1 MVSTVPLVFV
11 PRAPCF
17 YLPFPLPRDH
27 EDSGDENAVL
37 WVTHA
42 DVLGEKWSPLL
53 RIFRANELR
62 ALVFKRNDAYQ
73 LFSLASLF
81 NERRLIKFCI
91 KFDTGGCL

>member
-1 MVSTVPLVFV
+1 MMPLVFV

-42 DVLGEKWSPLL
+42 DVRGEKWSPPTAHVP
-53 RIFRANELR
+53 R
-62 ALVFKRNDAYQ
+62 K
-73 LFSLASLF
+73 
-81 NERRLIKFCI
+81 
-91 KFDTGGCL
+91 